1 MLSKKAI
8 EPEVKKEVVTEIV
21 TDYDISITRACRLM
35 SIHRSYFYYA
45 KKKNDNEVIDS
56 IIEASEFGDGLWK
69 IYSRLRREGKKWN
82 HKRVYRV

>member
-35 SIHRSYFYYA
+35 TIRHSYFYYA

-56 IIEASEFGDGLWK
+56 IIENSEFPMD
-69 IYSRLRREGKKWN
+69 SKKSIQ
-82 HKRVYRV
+82 HYVEKAKMES